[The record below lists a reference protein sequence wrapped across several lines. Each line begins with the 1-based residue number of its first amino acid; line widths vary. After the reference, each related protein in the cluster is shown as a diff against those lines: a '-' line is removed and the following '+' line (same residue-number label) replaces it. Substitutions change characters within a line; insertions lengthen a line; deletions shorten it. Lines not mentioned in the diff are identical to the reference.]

1 MACSSCVLKTIS
13 CLVKQ
18 PNQRSHPT
26 SSLTSST
33 LLSFKLSNPS
43 LTQTIKL
50 HSTSPQSTI
59 FSLPKRSFAC
69 KSQADSSDSA
79 RPSKYFSHLLT
90 QPPLFA
96 LQNYTF
102 WLDPIWPFGFP
113 FCLFI
118 YLLLFDI
125 ITYILKK
132 IVTRFLIVPMYKIQM
147 NGRLSLIFSI
157 GYTQC
162 EFSS

>member
-1 MACSSCVLKTIS
+1 MDDSLTSPLSYIFDHAPSSIHLKNHLLGQTLHPPKAKFSKSLSHSLQMACSSCVLKTIS

-43 LTQTIKL
+43 LTQTLKL
-50 HSTSPQSTI
+50 HSTLPQIPI
-59 FSLPKRSFAC
+59 FSLPKRSFPC
-69 KSQADSSDSA
+69 ISQTGSSDSA
-79 RPSKYFSHLLT
+79 GPSKYFSHLLT

-102 WLDPIWPFGFP
+102 WLDPI
-113 FCLFI
+113 
-118 YLLLFDI
+118 
-125 ITYILKK
+125 
-132 IVTRFLIVPMYKIQM
+132 
-147 NGRLSLIFSI
+147 
-157 GYTQC
+157 
-162 EFSS
+162 